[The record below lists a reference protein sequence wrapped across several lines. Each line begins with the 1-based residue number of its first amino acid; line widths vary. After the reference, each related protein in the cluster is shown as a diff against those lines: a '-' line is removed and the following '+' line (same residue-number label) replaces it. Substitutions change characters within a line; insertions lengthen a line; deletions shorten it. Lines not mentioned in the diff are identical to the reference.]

1 MNNETEI
8 NSSVNQIF
16 DNIER
21 CDHATTD
28 KERMKWAQKA
38 NDIHQ
43 TATHHPMAFDEH
55 GRMKLNSEEAKK
67 CPILH

>member
-1 MNNETEI
+1 MRSCKYIIKSQMTH
-8 NSSVNQIF
+8 F
-16 DNIER
+16 LFK
-21 CDHATTD
+21 ATTD